1 MAASCPPTPAAII
14 ERAPVDI
21 PDIAKQMHQEGTAMI
36 KVELDEKG
44 KVTKTSVVKSAGSSL
59 DGAAMKAA
67 HSTTYKSA
75 TDECKAV
82 ASTFMMLVDMHQ

>member
-21 PDIAKQMHQEGTAMI
+21 PDIAKQMHQEGTSMI
-36 KVELDEKG
+36 KVELDANG
-44 KVTKTSVVKSAGSSL
+44 KVVKTSVLKSAGANL

-67 HSTTYKSA
+67 RSTTYKSA
-75 TDECKAV
+75 TEDCKTT
-82 ASTFMMLVDMHQ
+82 ASVFMMLVDMHD

>member
-14 ERAPVDI
+14 ERAAVDI
-21 PDIAKQMHQEGTAMI
+21 PDLAEQMHQEGTAMI

-44 KVTKTSVVKSAGSSL
+44 KVVKTSVVKSAGSNL
-59 DGAAMKAA
+59 DAAAMKAA
-67 HSTTYKSA
+67 RATSYKTA

-82 ASTFMMLVDMHQ
+82 ASTFMMLVDMHE

>member
-21 PDIAKQMHQEGTAMI
+21 PDLAKQMHQEGTSMI

-44 KVTKTSVVKSAGSSL
+44 KVIKTSVVKSAGASL
-59 DGAAMKAA
+59 DGAAIKAA
-67 HSTTYKSA
+67 KATSYKSA

-82 ASTFMMLVDMHQ
+82 ASTFMMLVDMHE